1 MKKRVFLAVLF
12 AALVV
17 GLMPGSA
24 LAKGNSD
31 ETLLNNSVKHYIQ
44 ALIAY
49 NNGDLGEACGQLQA
63 AASNAKH
70 VDHELAGLLQELRA
84 SVRFA
89 GTGNLCEEVASQIA
103 IIYNNHNDGSYPM
116 FDPGNPLKA
125 IPKEQRK

>member
-1 MKKRVFLAVLF
+1 MKRRVFLAVLLT
-12 AALVV
+12 ALVV

-44 ALIAY
+44 VLIAY

-70 VDHELAGLLQELRA
+70 VDPELAGLLQELRA

-89 GTGNLCEEVASQIA
+89 GTGNLCKEVASQIA
-103 IIYNNHNDGSYPM
+103 IIYNKYNDGSYPM
-116 FDPGNPLKA
+116 FNPVNPLKA
-125 IPKEQRK
+125 NPKEQRK